1 MTVFVIALNPERRML
16 FVWKCNAVSEA
27 RSIVR
32 RLVVLFGHCL
42 SNVTLNHKSRDA
54 ILHKQCHYDEVVNF
68 TYENARDWY
77 VVRDYT

>member
-1 MTVFVIALNPERRML
+1 MVYVIALNKERKRL

-42 SNVTLNHKSRDA
+42 HNVTLTHQNRDA
-54 ILHKQCHYDEVVNF
+54 ILHKQSDYNKVVNF
-68 TYENARDWY
+68 TYENAKDWY